1 MNGKNLVICDSEF
14 LYANKLMENILEKK
28 ELAVKVYICT
38 TWEKLEALAEEQMIH
53 ILIVDEKLLQE
64 DRAQVRAGQ
73 VFVLTK
79 QAGNY
84 KDAAEKR
91 IYKYQS
97 ADQILSEIF
106 DTYFE
111 RTQEMLFREVK
122 RNAPRVIVVYSPIH
136 RSGKTSFAI
145 GLGKELGKLR
155 KTLYLNLEEYAG
167 FGSRFEKAEG
177 QNLGD
182 VLYYAQQG
190 ESSFKMR
197 LNSMVRQMGE
207 LDYIA
212 PIPCNGDLREITVD
226 EWKEFLKQIVEESI
240 YENIILDLGEC
251 VQGLLEL
258 LDICDRIYMPVL
270 EDVISKEKLQQYE
283 DNLGRLRMS
292 ELNLKTKRILVPEKI
307 EPFVKNLIREEW

>member
-28 ELAVKVYICT
+28 ELAIKVYICT
-38 TWEKLEALAEEQMIH
+38 TWEKVEALAEEQKIH

-64 DRAQVRAGQ
+64 DRGLVKAGQ
-73 VFVLTK
+73 VFILTK
-79 QAGNY
+79 QAGNFE
-84 KDAAEKR
+84 DTVEKR
-91 IYKYQS
+91 IYKYQC
-97 ADQILSEIF
+97 ADQILAEIF

-111 RTQEMLFREVK
+111 RTKEMLFREVK
-122 RNAPRVIVVYSPIH
+122 RYAPRMIAVYSPIH
-136 RSGKTSFAI
+136 RAGKTSFAI
-145 GLGKELGKLR
+145 GLGKELGKQR

-167 FGSRFEKAEG
+167 FGSLFEKAEG

-182 VLYYAQQG
+182 VLYYAKQ
-190 ESSFKMR
+190 EETNFKMR

-212 PIPCNGDLREITVD
+212 PILCNSDLREITVD
-226 EWKEFLKQIVEESI
+226 EWKQFLKQIVEDSI

-258 LDICDRIYMPVL
+258 LDICDLIYMPVL
-270 EDVISKEKLQQYE
+270 EDVISKEKLAQYE
-283 DNLGRLRMS
+283 ENLGRLRMS
-292 ELNLKTKRILVPEKI
+292 ELNLKTKRILVPDKI
-307 EPFVKNLIREEW
+307 EPYVKNLIREEW